1 MVDSG
6 KVGGTAA
13 AAAVVTVL
21 GRGGQL
27 RINARLCISICMVAG
42 K

>member
-21 GRGGQL
+21 GRGGDSSGLTQG
-27 RINARLCISICMVAG
+27 CV
-42 K
+42 